1 MDKTNNS
8 QGSGEY
14 KMTVQTK
21 DRPRRSLLFLAR
33 LLYLVLF
40 AAGIYLI
47 IASLPG
53 QLDPEAYICTQEPCL
68 YETVA
73 PSELQPLEKAGLT
86 PAFYILYRFWMDVPL
101 ILALFLGVSLLIF
114 LLRSDEW
121 IGLLTAIFL
130 LTFPVAL
137 FAGDVIEKMAAW
149 AVPFGL
155 FSAIG
160 AASIVV
166 LFYVF
171 PDGKF
176 VPGWTRWLALAAL
189 VWSVSTRLI
198 QLLSPS
204 WLSQARENSL
214 VNLLY
219 FLLLALA
226 FLSQIYR
233 YRRVSGAIQR
243 QQTKWVIMAAIMMPL
258 SDLVIRG
265 ILTGL
270 LPFANQ
276 PGPERVIFYMI
287 TIPILRTIPFML
299 VPLSFAFAIFRYRL
313 WDIDIIIRRSLVY
326 GGLTASLAVVYFSSV
341 VLIQSLLTAV
351 GGRQVGLSAAEVS
364 PVVTVISTLLI
375 AVLFSPLRR
384 RIQSVIDRRFFRKK
398 YDAEKIVAT
407 FGSSLR
413 QEVDLEDLQVQI
425 VAVVQET
432 LQPEQVGLWLRT
444 SLNKKPGTEL

>member
-1 MDKTNNS
+1 
-8 QGSGEY
+8 
-14 KMTVQTK
+14 MTVQTK

-47 IASLPG
+47 IASLPD
-53 QLDPEAYICTQEPCL
+53 QFDPEAYICTHEPCQ

-73 PSELQPLEKAGLT
+73 PSELQPLEQSGLT
-86 PAFYILYRFWMDVPL
+86 PELYILYRFWLGFPL
-101 ILALFLGVSLLIF
+101 ILTLFLGVSLLIF

-137 FAGDVIEKMAAW
+137 LAGDVIEQMAAW
-149 AVPFGL
+149 TVPFGL

-189 VWSVSTRLI
+189 AWSIITRLL
-198 QLLSPS
+198 QLLFPS
-204 WLSQARENSL
+204 WLSQARENL
-214 VNLLY
+214 TVNLLY

-243 QQTKWVIMAAIMMPL
+243 QQTKWVITAAIMMPL

-265 ILTGL
+265 ILTWL

-299 VPLSFAFAIFRYRL
+299 VPISFAFAILRYRL

-364 PVVTVISTLLI
+364 PIVTVISTLLI

-384 RIQSVIDRRFFRKK
+384 RIQSGLDRRFYRKK
-398 YDAEKIVAT
+398 YDAEKIVAA

-413 QEVDLEDLQVQI
+413 QEVDMDDLQYQI

-432 LQPEQVGLWLRT
+432 LQPQSVSLWVRDL
-444 SLNKKPGTEL
+444 

>member
-1 MDKTNNS
+1 MDKTTNP

-14 KMTVQTK
+14 KMIDQTK
-21 DRPRRSLLFLAR
+21 DRPPRSLLFLAR

-47 IASLPG
+47 IASLPD
-53 QLDPEAYICTQEPCL
+53 QFDPEAYICTQEPCQ

-73 PSELQPLEKAGLT
+73 PSELQPLEQSGLT
-86 PAFYILYRFWMDVPL
+86 SELYILYRFWLGFPL
-101 ILALFLGVSLLIF
+101 ILTLFLGVSLLIF

-137 FAGDVIEKMAAW
+137 LAGDVIEQMAAW
-149 AVPFGL
+149 TVPFGL

-189 VWSVSTRLI
+189 AWSIITRLL
-198 QLLSPS
+198 QLLFPS
-204 WLSQARENSL
+204 WLSQAREISS

-233 YRRVSGAIQR
+233 YRRVSGSIQR
-243 QQTKWVIMAAIMMPL
+243 QQTKWVITAAIMMPL

-265 ILTGL
+265 VLTWL
-270 LPFANQ
+270 LPLANQ

-287 TIPILRTIPFML
+287 TIPILRTIPFLL
-299 VPLSFAFAIFRYRL
+299 VPISFAFAILRYRL

-351 GGRQVGLSAAEVS
+351 GGRQVGLNVAEVS
-364 PVVTVISTLLI
+364 PVVTVISTLFI
-375 AVLFSPLRR
+375 AACSSRCAGA
-384 RIQSVIDRRFFRKK
+384 SNGIDRRFYRKK
-398 YDAEKIVAT
+398 YDAEKIVSRVRQQLAP
-407 FGSSLR
+407 GSRSGR
-413 QEVDLEDLQVQI
+413 PSIPDRGSGGGDTSARRVN
-425 VAVVQET
+425 
-432 LQPEQVGLWLRT
+432 LWLRGST
-444 SLNKKPGTEL
+444 K